1 VTPARISGD
10 SNRAVILLAA
20 GEVVGLPTETVYGLA
35 ADGLNEDAVR
45 RVFAIKGRPTGHP
58 VILHVGSPA
67 DLHRYA
73 ERVPEAA
80 ERLARAFW
88 PGPLTLV
95 LKRSALVP
103 DVVTGG
109 LDTVGLRMPAHPL
122 ALHVLR
128 RLGRPLAAPSANRF
142 GKVSP
147 TRAEHVQADLGGDIP
162 FVLDGGPCEV
172 GLEST
177 IVDLSGERPRLR
189 RPGKITIEDMWR
201 DAGVAVEADDGVG
214 PAVPGSLPTHYAP
227 RAAVSLVAGPDLW
240 PRARQEAQRVKL
252 GVICQSEVPTDL
264 PPSVLVERLG
274 QTGADLARDLYAALR
289 RLDDQGAELVLSVL
303 PEAVGVGIAAI
314 DRLERA
320 AAPRD

>member
-1 VTPARISGD
+1 MTAARISAD
-10 SNRAVILLAA
+10 SSRAVLLLAA

-35 ADGLNEDAVR
+35 ADGLNENAVR
-45 RVFAIKGRPTGHP
+45 RVFAIKGRPVGHP
-58 VILHVGSPA
+58 VILHVGSTA

-95 LKRSALVP
+95 LTRSALVP

-109 LDTVGLRMPAHPL
+109 LDTVGLRMPAHPM
-122 ALHVLR
+122 ALEVLR

-147 TRAEHVQADLGGDIP
+147 TRAEHVQADLGEDIP

-172 GLEST
+172 GVEST
-177 IVDLSGERPRLR
+177 IVDLSAAVPRLR

-201 DAGVAVEADDGVG
+201 DAGVAVEVDDGVG

-227 RAAVSLVAGPDLW
+227 RASVSLVAGPDLW
-240 PRARQEAQRVKL
+240 PRVRLEARRVKL
-252 GVICQSEVPTDL
+252 GVICQSEVPADL
-264 PPSVLVERLG
+264 PPDVLVERLG
-274 QTGADLARDLYAALR
+274 PTGVDLARDLYAALR

>member
-1 VTPARISGD
+1 VTAARISAD
-10 SNRAVILLAA
+10 TNRAVLLLGA

-35 ADGLNEDAVR
+35 ADGLNESAVR
-45 RVFAIKGRPTGHP
+45 RVFAIKGRPPGHP
-58 VILHVGSPA
+58 VILHVGTSA

-73 ERVPEAA
+73 ESVPEAA
-80 ERLARAFW
+80 EKLVRAFW

-95 LKRSALVP
+95 LRRSAAVP

-109 LDTVGLRMPAHPL
+109 RDTVGLRMPAHPL
-122 ALHVLR
+122 ALDVLR

-147 TRAEHVQADLGGDIP
+147 TSAEHVLADLGDDVP
-162 FVLDGGPCEV
+162 FVLDGGRCEV

-177 IVDLSGERPRLR
+177 IVDLSGAVPRLR

-201 DAGVAVEADDGVG
+201 GAGVAVEGDDGVG
-214 PAVPGSLPTHYAP
+214 PVVPGSLPTHYAP
-227 RAAVSLVAGPDLW
+227 RAPVALVAGQDLW
-240 PRARQEAQRVKL
+240 LRARQEALRLKL
-252 GVICQSEVPTDL
+252 GVICQTEAPLDL
-264 PPSVLVERLG
+264 PPGVFIERLG

-289 RLDDQGAELVLSVL
+289 RLDDRGVDLVLSVL